1 MAKQCVKYTET
12 TNKTIKAV
20 GLLDVSKNAI
30 IVDGE
35 VVNISALL
43 SEFDGTEVNF
53 SLSMKT
59 ETELDTPESE
69 DVYAVDENDED

>member
-43 SEFDGTEVNF
+43 SEFDGTEINF

-69 DVYAVDENDED
+69 DVYTVDENDED

>member
-20 GLLDVSKNAI
+20 GLLDVRKNAL

-43 SEFDGTEVNF
+43 SEFDGTEINF

-59 ETELDTPESE
+59 ETELDTPETE
-69 DVYAVDENDED
+69 DTYATDENDKE

>member
-43 SEFDGTEVNF
+43 SEFDGTEINF

-69 DVYAVDENDED
+69 DVYAADENDED

>member
-20 GLLDVSKNAI
+20 GLLDVSQNAI

-43 SEFDGTEVNF
+43 SEFDGTEINF

-59 ETELDTPESE
+59 ETELDTPEAE
-69 DVYAVDENDED
+69 DTYAADGNDKD

>member
-20 GLLDVSKNAI
+20 GLLDVRKNAL

-43 SEFDGTEVNF
+43 SEFDGTEINF

-59 ETELDTPESE
+59 ETELDTPETA
-69 DVYAVDENDED
+69 DTYAADENDKE

>member
-35 VVNISALL
+35 VVNISSLL
-43 SEFDGTEVNF
+43 SEFDGTEINF

-59 ETELDTPESE
+59 ETELDTPKSG
-69 DVYAVDENDED
+69 DTYITDENDED